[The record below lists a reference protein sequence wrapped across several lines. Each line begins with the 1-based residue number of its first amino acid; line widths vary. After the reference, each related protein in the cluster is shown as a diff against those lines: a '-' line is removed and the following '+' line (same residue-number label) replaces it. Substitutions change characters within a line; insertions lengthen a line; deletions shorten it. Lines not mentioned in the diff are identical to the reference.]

1 MQEFKHPQLK
11 QFKDTLGNVYTVIPE
26 GFNRFTLIRMGQK
39 PDIISVVDHHISDT
53 DLKDIYDIVVPI
65 ELVEYSIFEPVHP
78 TGVDLIRE
86 ERERQI
92 REEGFHP
99 DSDMIYEDHQ
109 LAFAA
114 ATYALP
120 AVADKARSFKRIHLW
135 PWAPQWWKPSVNDRI
150 KELKKAGALIAA
162 EIDRLLRSK

>member
-11 QFKDTLGNVYTVIPE
+11 QFKDSVGNVFTVIPE
-26 GFNRFTLIRMGQK
+26 GFNRFTLVTMDKKGNYEIEGT
-39 PDIISVVDHHISDT
+39 HLSDT
-53 DLKDIYDIVVPI
+53 DLKLYEITVPI
-65 ELVEYSIFEPVHP
+65 ELIDYSIFEPVHP
-78 TGVDLIRE
+78 TGVDLIMH
-86 ERERQI
+86 ERDRQLK
-92 REEGFHP
+92 EEGFTVEG
-99 DSDMIYEDHQ
+99 DMLYEDHQ

-120 AVADKARSFKRIHLW
+120 AVADKSRSFKRIHLW
-135 PWAPQWWKPSVNDRI
+135 PWAPQWWKPSVEDRI